1 MKNWQHGNGEGSS
14 ERTIAILSII
24 VIVPIVIWRVVIF
37 VQARPE
43 LWDALKGLFNG

>member
-1 MKNWQHGNGEGSS
+1 MSNWQHGRGEGSA
-14 ERTIAILSII
+14 ERTVTIVSII
-24 VIVPIVIWRVVIF
+24 VIVLIVVWRVAVF